1 MMPGR
6 TLLSL
11 GEAYPA
17 HPRVFKG
24 CQIMKRY
31 RCVAALLLA
40 FLIVAAG
47 PAWSQEV
54 SKSQNQKSSKPK
66 KINWRELEKA
76 LPEHYRKWLTHDV
89 VYFISNDERQAFL
102 LLPADPDRDNFI
114 EKWWEIRNPTPGAPT
129 NTFKEEV
136 YRRIAYANQ
145 MFGGYGAP
153 GWMTDRG
160 RIYITLGA
168 PKQKAPYYGFG
179 QIRPMEIWF
188 YDSGDPALGVPFFNV
203 IFYREDN
210 SSDFKLYSPFTDGPE
225 KLIAN
230 TLITND
236 PVSAVKFI
244 DKMAGREVARTSLSL
259 IPSEPVDLD
268 TAQPSIQSDLL
279 INKILQLPNLP
290 LSKEQIRRKRELL
303 EAVSHR
309 IILPGEY
316 LGTLAV
322 PLRDA
327 AGNINLHYVLRVK
340 HPEDF
345 AVQQSE
351 RDRYFYN
358 VEINARVL
366 SADNKLIYAQN
377 RKVSHYLDAGT
388 LERVK
393 GRLFGYEGW
402 LPLAPGKYKVE
413 FVLTNLIKHTGY
425 RVEKDI
431 VVPDLPA
438 TGARL
443 TDPVPFSDAQQGN
456 DPLAP
461 FAIGGLKFTP
471 EIGSELNLVA
481 GQSLK
486 FFYQLWTTPGAAN
499 GKKFAVD
506 YTFGR
511 LAASGESKTI
521 HDDFTGEQFDGFG
534 SLVNGKVIPL
544 KDMPIG
550 NYRLTMTLAEDGVA
564 QKNFGSLSFRLT
576 NTADASNQ
584 SWDIVDDAMA
594 DDIRKG
600 AVDYQR
606 GLCYLASG
614 DTAHAIAFLRQ
625 AETKNP
631 TDEMMRQ
638 RLVGLYYANKSY
650 AEIAALYAHGGITEK
665 TDPQTI
671 LQIAESLNQ
680 LGNTKRAIETLETA
694 IQLRQESGP
703 IYLTLASYYQ
713 RMGDQ
718 QKASDME
725 RKGKSLMSNTRPTT

>member
-1 MMPGR
+1 
-6 TLLSL
+6 
-11 GEAYPA
+11 
-17 HPRVFKG
+17 
-24 CQIMKRY
+24 MKSY

-40 FLIVAAG
+40 IMIVTAG
-47 PAWSQEV
+47 PAWSQENL
-54 SKSQNQKSSKPK
+54 KSQKGSKPK
-66 KINWRELEKA
+66 KLNWRALEKA

-102 LLPADPDRDNFI
+102 LLPTDADRDNFI
-114 EKWWEIRNPTPGAPT
+114 EKWWEIRNPTAGAPT
-129 NTFKEEV
+129 NSFKEEV
-136 YRRIAYANQ
+136 YRRIAYADQ

-160 RIYITLGA
+160 RIYITLGT

-188 YDSGDPALGVPFFNV
+188 YDNGDPALGVPFFN
-203 IFYREDN
+203 ILFYREDN

-236 PVSAVKFI
+236 NVAAYKFI
-244 DKMAGREVARTSLSL
+244 QKMAGGEVAHTALTL
-259 IPSEPVDLD
+259 IPSEPVDVD
-268 TAQPSIQSDLL
+268 TAQASMQSDLL
-279 INKILQLPNLP
+279 LNKILQLPNLP
-290 LSKEQIRRKRELL
+290 LEKEQIKRKRELL

-322 PLRDA
+322 PLRDP
-327 AGNINLHYVLRVK
+327 AGHVNLHYVLRVK

-345 AVQQSE
+345 AVQQADK
-351 RDRYFYN
+351 DRYFYS
-358 VEINARVL
+358 VEVSARVIG
-366 SADNKLIYAQN
+366 SDNRLIYAQN
-377 RKVSHYLDAGT
+377 RKISHYLDPGT
-388 LERVK
+388 FERVK

-425 RVEKDI
+425 REEKAI
-431 VVPDLPA
+431 VVPELSA

-443 TDPVPFSDAQQGN
+443 TDPIPFSDAQPAK
-456 DPLAP
+456 DPLGP
-461 FAIGGLKFTP
+461 FTIGGLKFTP

-499 GKKFAVD
+499 GKKFSVD
-506 YTFGR
+506 YTYGR
-511 LAASGESKTI
+511 LAASGESRTV
-521 HDDFTGEQFDGFG
+521 HDDFTGEQFDALG

-544 KDMPIG
+544 KELPVG

-576 NTADASNQ
+576 NTSDASSQ
-584 SWDIVDDAMA
+584 SWDILDDAMA

-606 GLCYLASG
+606 GLCYLAAGDSG
-614 DTAHAIAFLRQ
+614 HAIVLLRQ
-625 AETKNP
+625 AEAKNP
-631 TDEMMRQ
+631 GDENVRQ
-638 RLVGLYYANKSY
+638 RLVGLYFAGKSY

-680 LGNTKRAIETLETA
+680 LGNTKKAIETLESA
-694 IQLRQESGP
+694 IQLRHDSGP

-725 RKGKSLMSNTRPTT
+725 RKGKSLMSNAHPTT

>member
-1 MMPGR
+1 MN
-6 TLLSL
+6 
-11 GEAYPA
+11 
-17 HPRVFKG
+17 
-24 CQIMKRY
+24 RY
-31 RCVAALLLA
+31 RYVAALLLA
-40 FLIVAAG
+40 FVIVAAG
-47 PAWSQEV
+47 PAWSQKE
-54 SKSQNQKSSKPK
+54 SKPKPK

-76 LPEHYRKWLTHDV
+76 LPEHYRHWLSHDV
-89 VYFISNDERQAFL
+89 VYFINNDERQAFL
-102 LLPADPDRDNFI
+102 LLPTDADRDKFI
-114 EKWWEIRNPTPGAPT
+114 EQWWEIRNPTPGAPT
-129 NTFKEEV
+129 NSFKEEV

-160 RIYITLGA
+160 RVYITLGA

-188 YDSGDPALGVPFFNV
+188 YDNGDPALGVPYFNV
-203 IFYREDN
+203 LFYREDN

-236 PVSAVKFI
+236 NVAAFKFI
-244 DKMAGREVARTSLSL
+244 QKTAGAEVAHVSLSL

-268 TAQPSIQSDLL
+268 NAQPSMQSDLL

-290 LSKEQIRRKRELL
+290 LSKEQIRHKREML

-316 LGTLAV
+316 LSSLAV

-327 AGNINLHYVLRVK
+327 SGNVNLHYVLRVK

-351 RDRYFYN
+351 KDRFFYS
-358 VEINARVL
+358 VEVSARVIGP
-366 SADNKLIYAQN
+366 DNKLIYAQN
-377 RKVSHYLDAGT
+377 RKVSHYLDPGT
-388 LERVK
+388 FARIK

-413 FVLTNLIKHTGY
+413 FVLTNLVKHTGY
-425 RVEKDI
+425 REEKDI
-431 VVPDLPA
+431 VVPELPA
-438 TGARL
+438 SGARL
-443 TDPVPFSDAQQGN
+443 SDAIPFSDAQPAK
-456 DPLAP
+456 DPLGP
-461 FAIGGLKFTP
+461 FTVGGVKFTP
-471 EIGSELNLVA
+471 EIGSELNLVV

-486 FFYQLWTTPGAAN
+486 FFYQLWTTPGSAN

-506 YTFGR
+506 YTYGR

-521 HDDFTGEQFDGFG
+521 HDDFTGEQFDAYG
-534 SLVNGKVIPL
+534 SLINGKVIPL
-544 KDMPIG
+544 KELPVG
-550 NYRLTMTLAEDGVA
+550 NYRLSMTLVEDGVP
-564 QKNFGSLSFRLT
+564 QKNFASLSFRLT
-576 NTADASNQ
+576 NSSDASNQ
-584 SWDIVDDAMA
+584 SWDVLDDAMA
-594 DDIRKG
+594 EDLNKG
-600 AVDYQR
+600 LVDYER

-614 DTAHAIAFLRQ
+614 DTAHAVTLLRQ
-625 AETKNP
+625 AESKNP
-631 TDEMMRQ
+631 ADERVRE
-638 RLVGLYYANKSY
+638 RLVGLYFARKSY
-650 AEIAALYAHGGITEK
+650 AEIAALYSHGGITEK

-671 LQIAESLNQ
+671 LQIAQSLDQ
-680 LGNTKRAIETLETA
+680 LGNTKKAIETLESA

-725 RKGKSLMSNTRPTT
+725 RKGKSLMSTAHPTT